1 MPRKN
6 FLDDQKIFSVLKAR
20 HEQPVG
26 CVLHARRSYA
36 DGGTTRAGAELV
48 LHLNFFAYKLI
59 FSLLYLN
66 PYARL
71 A

>member
-26 CVLHARRSYA
+26 CVLRARRSYA
-36 DGGTTRAGAELV
+36 DGGTTRAGALPV
-48 LHLNFFAYKLI
+48 RGQNLSCTLTFLLI
-59 FSLLYLN
+59 N
-66 PYARL
+66 
-71 A
+71 